1 MSTPVLSDV
10 PSLIAAHMRAAAARN
25 PGGKA
30 GPFTIGLDE
39 HSSHPMRNF
48 AVPDGGAAPS
58 AADISALIAFFRG
71 HDRIPRLEFIEASAP
86 AVTPAL
92 LAAGFTA
99 EARTPVMACVPGMT
113 LTPRRPAG
121 VTVREAAGDADLAA
135 ALGVQH
141 HAYAEPSP
149 PGPQDIARVRA
160 MTARGG
166 VVTVAVDDQSGSV
179 AGTGLVD
186 VPAPGSGTG
195 TGELAAVGVLTAFR
209 RRGIASAVSAHL
221 ARTAHARGIKVV
233 FLEALPDE
241 EEIYRRTGFADVS
254 AKVWLSLR

>member
-39 HSSHPMRNF
+39 HSGHPMRNF
-48 AVPDGGAAPS
+48 AVLDDGAAPS
-58 AADISALIAFFRG
+58 AADISALVAFFRG

-113 LTPRRPAG
+113 LTPRDLPASPCARPPATLTWRPPSASSTTPTPNPRPARR
-121 VTVREAAGDADLAA
+121 T
-135 ALGVQH
+135 
-141 HAYAEPSP
+141 S
-149 PGPQDIARVRA
+149 
-160 MTARGG
+160 
-166 VVTVAVDDQSGSV
+166 
-179 AGTGLVD
+179 
-186 VPAPGSGTG
+186 PGSG
-195 TGELAAVGVLTAFR
+195 
-209 RRGIASAVSAHL
+209 
-221 ARTAHARGIKVV
+221 
-233 FLEALPDE
+233 P
-241 EEIYRRTGFADVS
+241 
-254 AKVWLSLR
+254 

>member
-39 HSSHPMRNF
+39 HSGHPMRNF
-48 AVPDGGAAPS
+48 AVPDDGAAPG
-58 AADISALIAFFRG
+58 AADISALVAFFRG

-135 ALGVQH
+135 AVGVQH

-149 PGPQDIARVRA
+149 GPQDIARIRA

-186 VPAPGSGTG
+186 VPAPESG

-254 AKVWLSLR
+254 AKAWLSLR